1 VSEDAVTEAESET
14 DGDEGPTA
22 VLTPHSSHT
31 LGTSGTAHN
40 PESVLRRLEI
50 EQARNNATTGVLFN
64 TVALIA
70 WPFLDGDPLALKIF
84 IAAVAAS
91 LLNNVYRWFISTED
105 RYSGTHI
112 LIFIAVAMLTN
123 SGVIYY
129 VGVFGPALVIFIID
143 QYSACLYNGRR
154 IATATL
160 IAGCTPVVILAGL
173 IALGVIE
180 DPGLVTAHGF
190 APVSLALLAG
200 LYVLLMITV
209 YTTTLKTRQVTVSSL
224 KELDDAVRLASRRE
238 ALFLE
243 ARQDLEQALR
253 AGGLGRFS
261 DQVLGS
267 FRLGAVLGRG
277 GMGEVYEAVHVETD
291 EPAAVKM
298 LLPEVLSRPDYVRRF
313 MREVRIAQSLDSP
326 HVVEVLEVGDESA
339 PLPYLAMERL
349 RGENLAQILRRKRRL
364 HGAELLQLVRQVAL
378 GIGAATEAGIVH
390 RDLKPQNLFR
400 TSSGAGVW
408 KILDFGI
415 SKYADG
421 AATLTGAQVL
431 GTPHYMAP
439 EQAGGD
445 VDSRADVYGLAA
457 VAYRAITGRQPF
469 VGSDFTAIIVDVV
482 SKMPVKPTSIA
493 TDVHRDIDLALA
505 IGLAMDPG
513 RRFATAAELADAI
526 DAALRGKLGGPLRSR
541 ARALLREIPWQEE
554 VDEVSDAS

>member
-1 VSEDAVTEAESET
+1 
-14 DGDEGPTA
+14 
-22 VLTPHSSHT
+22 
-31 LGTSGTAHN
+31 
-40 PESVLRRLEI
+40 VLRRLEI
-50 EQARNNATTGVLFN
+50 EQARNNAVTGVLFN
-64 TVALIA
+64 VVALIA
-70 WPFLDGDPLALKIF
+70 SPFLSGDPLALKIF
-84 IAAVAAS
+84 IGAAATS
-91 LLNNVYRWFISTED
+91 LLNNAYRWFISTED
-105 RYSGTHI
+105 RYRESHI
-112 LIFIAVAMLTN
+112 LIFIAGAMLTN

-129 VGVFGPALVIFIID
+129 LGVFGPALVIFIID

-160 IAGCTPVVILAGL
+160 IAGCAPVIGLGGL
-173 IALGVIE
+173 IALDVIE

-190 APVSLALLAG
+190 APLSLALLGG

-209 YTTTLKTRQVTVSSL
+209 YTTTLKTREVTVSSL
-224 KELDDAVRLASRRE
+224 EELDEAVRLASRRE

-326 HVVEVLEVGDESA
+326 HVVEVFEVGDETA
-339 PLPYLAMERL
+339 ALPYLAMERL
-349 RGENLAQILRRKRRL
+349 RGENLAHILRRERRL
-364 HGAELLQLVRQVAL
+364 GKAAALELVRQVAL
-378 GIGAATEAGIVH
+378 GIGAATEAGIIH
-390 RDLKPQNLFR
+390 RDLKPQNLFL
-400 TSSGAGVW
+400 TSGDDGVW

-421 AATLTGAQVL
+421 GATLTGTEIL

-445 VDSRADVYGLAA
+445 VDARADVYGLAA
-457 VAYRAITGRQPF
+457 VAYRALTGRQPF
-469 VGSDFTAIIVDVV
+469 VGSDFTAIVLDVV

-505 IGLAMDPG
+505 IGLAKDPN

-526 DAALRGKLGGPLRSR
+526 DAALRGKLSGPLRSR
-541 ARALLREIPWQEE
+541 ARALLREMPWREKAG
-554 VDEVSDAS
+554 EVSEAS